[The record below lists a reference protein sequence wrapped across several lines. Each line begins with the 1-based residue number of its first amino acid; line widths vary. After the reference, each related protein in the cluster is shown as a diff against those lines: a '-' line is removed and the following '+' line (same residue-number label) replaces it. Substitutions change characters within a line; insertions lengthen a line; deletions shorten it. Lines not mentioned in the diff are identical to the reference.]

1 MKLDRVSLGSKRA
14 LAAAVSLIVM
24 LAASGTQAVPMVL
37 FEDAADPNKATGI
50 LNLEV
55 AGADP
60 RGYNVA
66 FDQAAFANEIYGD
79 FPGDLVQL
87 PEFFT
92 FEGTSAA
99 ADAVNAAL
107 NTAPRLVETIGEV
120 GAPGA
125 PGHNIGVVTFVIN
138 PPLVEPV
145 ESIAVIRSAVEGT
158 DWVNL
163 NENFLTYNFDER
175 PWAVFTVVPEPG
187 TALLM
192 GLGVLGLGVAGRRP
206 RAHRRGS
213 A

>member
-1 MKLDRVSLGSKRA
+1 MTRDRVSRGSTRA
-14 LAAAVSLIVM
+14 LAAVAGALIV
-24 LAASGTQAVPMVL
+24 LLGAGAAQAVPTVL

-55 AGADP
+55 AGGDP
-60 RGYNVA
+60 RGYNVT
-66 FDQAAFANEIYGD
+66 FDPAAFANEIYGE

-107 NTAPRLVETIGEV
+107 NTAPRLVETIGET
-120 GAPGA
+120 GLPGA
-125 PGHNIGVVTFVIN
+125 PGHNIGVVTFVLN
-138 PPLVEPV
+138 PPLVDPV

-163 NENFLTYNFDER
+163 NEDFLTYNFDER
-175 PWAVFTVVPEPG
+175 PWAVFTVVPEPS

-192 GLGVLGLGVAGRRP
+192 GLGLFGLAVHGTRR
-206 RAHRRGS
+206 RD
-213 A
+213 